1 MPLSEAPG
9 RPIRIGII
17 GHGTI
22 GADLVRRLL
31 ADDDPGLELA
41 FVHAR
46 GGVAAGGVDPAL
58 VLADLRDVAART
70 PDLIVEA
77 AHPEVTRTHGAGLLG
92 IADYLPLSTT
102 ALADDVVR
110 GSLDAAAQAAGTR
123 LWLAHGALVGAEAL
137 TDWRDHWRRLTIRME
152 KPPAGIDFSAS
163 GLDRS
168 ALTARTTVYDG
179 PVRGIAPRFPRNVNA
194 MVTLALATIGL
205 DRTRA
210 VLIADPALTDARL
223 LVTAV
228 GGDGSRLRI
237 ERRQPLVGV
246 SGTEM
251 AASAWAS
258 LRAAAGRPS
267 ISGIV

>member
-1 MPLSEAPG
+1 MPLSESPG
-9 RPIRIGII
+9 RPIRVGVI

-31 ADDDPGLELA
+31 AGDDPSVRLA
-41 FVHAR
+41 FVHTRR
-46 GGVAAGGVDPAL
+46 GTVADGLDPSL
-58 VLADLRDVAART
+58 ILADLRDAAARD

-77 AHPEVTRTHGAGLLG
+77 AHPDITRTHGAWLLG

-102 ALADDVVR
+102 ALADDYVR
-110 GSLDAAAQAAGTR
+110 ASLDEAARAARTR
-123 LWLAHGALVGAEAL
+123 LWLARGALVGAEAL
-137 TDWRDHWRRLTIRME
+137 TDWRDHWRRVTIRME

-163 GLDRS
+163 GLDR
-168 ALTARTTVYDG
+168 AGVTDRTTVYDG

-210 VLIADPALTDARL
+210 VLIADPALATARL
-223 LVTAV
+223 LITVV
-228 GGDGSRLRI
+228 GYDGSRLRI

-258 LRAAAGRPS
+258 LRVAAGRPS
-267 ISGIV
+267 TNGIV